1 MTQAPYRISY
11 TQAPDG
17 KVTIAVDISGPL
29 PDPLAGMSAEERR
42 AVSRQ
47 RLSLPEYVT
56 LWSVRRL
63 PAAARHVIWLQIL
76 ARRRQAFV
84 QKTALMDKGPSA
96 PEPVKAPPPYNPIVA
111 EAPEVDSE
119 PEMGM

>member
-47 RLSLPEYVT
+47 RLSLSEYVT

-63 PAAARHVIWLQIL
+63 PAAARHVVWLQIL
-76 ARRRQAFV
+76 ARRRQAFL
-84 QKTALMDKGPSA
+84 QRTALMDKAPVE
-96 PEPVKAPPPYNPIVA
+96 PEPMKAMPPDSPIVA
-111 EAPEVDSE
+111 EAAEMDRE